1 MKKKAVK
8 IELTPEQKEQ
18 LEKETGKQV
27 PEVKLSPDELEA
39 RVAPKVVIN

>member
-1 MKKKAVK
+1 MKEKAVK
-8 IELTPEQKEQ
+8 IELTPEQQEQ

-39 RVAPKVVIN
+39 RVAPKIILN

>member
-1 MKKKAVK
+1 MKKKDIK

-27 PEVKLSPDELEA
+27 SEVKLCPNELEA
-39 RVAPKVVIN
+39 RVAPRVVFN